1 MENKKVLVLLS
12 SYNGEKY
19 IDAQIKSILN
29 QKTNHTVN
37 LLIRDDGSSDNTIAI
52 INKYIQEY
60 PNRIELIKG
69 ENIGYIKSFFEL
81 IKVADNYD
89 YYALSD
95 QDDVWL
101 ENKIDVGIQYLMKE
115 DNSIPLLYGSTSYL
129 VGDDLK
135 PYGKTQEQLKE
146 ITFYNTIIQ
155 NFFPGHNQI
164 MNQKLLDE
172 LKKEID
178 YSKIYVHD
186 SWITNVAMLC
196 GKLIFN
202 NDSFT
207 YYRQHQ
213 ENEIGFGKGTL
224 GWIKERLKRIKKS
237 DNKKYANQINYF
249 FHIYKEKMSSNQYKE
264 INKFITNQKNYILR
278 FKYILKSKLY
288 RQRNIETLL
297 FKVLY
302 LIGGYKI

>member
-264 INKFITNQKNYILR
+264 INKFI
-278 FKYILKSKLY
+278 
-288 RQRNIETLL
+288 
-297 FKVLY
+297 
-302 LIGGYKI
+302 